1 MSSMDTFLATKAEMR
16 RVARAQMKRGV
27 RQNCHACHNSA
38 HGGKLRSPDQGRFF
52 PTGHG
57 LFWVCC
63 SCLTRMSVR
72 DRKRMRD
79 SLERRGLP
87 YTSTLSVPVPPT
99 REQLRRRRPKYCSEC
114 NNGLGGRVLLSSDQG
129 QFLIDHRGE
138 RWVCHRC
145 INQSNCAACTS
156 PDEKQ
161 LHAWLVS
168 EHISH
173 RMQALIGGELFDC
186 HITDWDLLIEL
197 GIRSAHPTAAQ
208 TKKDWQRNRI
218 AKEHNTRLLCLQW
231 DDRDSVAKI
240 QAARKLDERPQQQ
253 PAFRSLSPW
262 APPHYY
268 VQADREPEGI
278 PSDTPPEDAPWQ

>member
-1 MSSMDTFLATKAEMR
+1 MDTFLATKAEMR

-27 RQNCHACHNSA
+27 RQNCHTCHNSA

-99 REQLRRRRPKYCSEC
+99 REQLRRRMPKYCSEC

-129 QFLIDHRGE
+129 QFLSDHRGE
-138 RWVCHRC
+138 RWVCHQC
-145 INQSNCAACTS
+145 IDENNCAACTS

-161 LHAWLVS
+161 LHAWLIS

-173 RMQALIGGELFDC
+173 RMQALIGGELFSC
-186 HITDWDLLIEL
+186 YISGWNLLIEL
-197 GIRSAHPTAAQ
+197 GICKRRLKSAAGS
-208 TKKDWQRNRI
+208 RM
-218 AKEHNTRLLCLQW
+218 
-231 DDRDSVAKI
+231 
-240 QAARKLDERPQQQ
+240 
-253 PAFRSLSPW
+253 
-262 APPHYY
+262 
-268 VQADREPEGI
+268 
-278 PSDTPPEDAPWQ
+278 